1 MTFKPRTHYEQVPLE
16 IVKQIARVDEP
27 DEVTNSM
34 EAKRKT
40 EEVNTAESV
49 ADSANEFKFTAS
61 AFDIFQMEDDGSVLW
76 QELAA
81 TMEEAKARVNELQ
94 ALIPRQFMIVSLRS
108 GEKLII
114 NPDAPCALP
123 KQDAPL
129 DSCGQC

>member
-1 MTFKPRTHYEQVPLE
+1 MISALLRSYLQHGEIMTFKPRTHYEQVPLE

-76 QELAA
+76 Q
-81 TMEEAKARVNELQ
+81 
-94 ALIPRQFMIVSLRS
+94 
-108 GEKLII
+108 
-114 NPDAPCALP
+114 
-123 KQDAPL
+123 
-129 DSCGQC
+129 